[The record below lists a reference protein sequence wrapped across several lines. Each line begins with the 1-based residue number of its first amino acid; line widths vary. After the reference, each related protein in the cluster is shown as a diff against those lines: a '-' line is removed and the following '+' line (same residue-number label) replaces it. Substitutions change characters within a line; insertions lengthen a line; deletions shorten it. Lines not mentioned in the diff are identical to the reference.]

1 MATWTG
7 FARAA
12 ALCATVALAPGLLI
26 ATSHRADAGIFSWL
40 GGRNQ
45 NNTDGYQ
52 QSAPN
57 GGGLFGNRGGGGIFQ
72 PEPRAPQSGAF
83 HGDELPPEEG
93 TEATRQWITNPAL
106 GTPTLS
112 TRNIEATKAAIQ
124 HYQGIVANGGWPTV
138 PAYAMKPGSHGEP
151 VEILHR
157 RLEISGDLAGQSIPN
172 EYDEA
177 LTQAVRKFQ
186 SRHALPPTG
195 VIDRATIDVMNVP
208 ASVRLAQL
216 QSNLK
221 RLQTLAPAAAN
232 RYVTVNIPAAQVEA
246 VEGGQVAQRHA
257 AVVG

>member
-1 MATWTG
+1 MGTWRRFAKTG
-7 FARAA
+7 AIGA
-12 ALCATVALAPGLLI
+12 ALALAPAILLWSSHPAHAGL
-26 ATSHRADAGIFSWL
+26 FSWL
-40 GGRNQ
+40 GGNNQ
-45 NNTDGYQ
+45 NDGSQ
-52 QSAPN
+52 QGPIARGFFGGH
-57 GGGLFGNRGGGGIFQ
+57 GGGAFQ
-72 PEPRAPQSGAF
+72 PAPQVPQSGAF

-112 TRNIEATKAAIQ
+112 TRNIEATKVAIQ
-124 HYQGIVANGGWPTV
+124 RYQTIVAQGGWPMV
-138 PAYAMKPGSHGEP
+138 PAYAMRPGSHGEP

-157 RLEISGDLAGQSIPN
+157 RLEISGDLVGRSIPD

-195 VIDRATIDVMNVP
+195 TIDRATIDVLNVP
-208 ASVRLAQL
+208 ASVRLLQL
-216 QSNLK
+216 QANLK

-246 VEGGQVAQRHA
+246 VENGRASCRERVCST
-257 AVVG
+257 V